1 MVHALDLL
9 EPEETVGNLWHNMAT
24 RIGAE
29 RPDAEAAVRY
39 DDVRSSIATLFRALG
54 GDSGVE
60 ILEAP
65 AVALEHRTALLRRL
79 GTPREIG
86 YVASFDGERLRLPPV
101 MEAFPT
107 PTLNRQAYLWLAAMA
122 AHMIV
127 IYDDSYIR

>member
-1 MVHALDLL
+1 MMHALDLL

-29 RPDAEAAVRY
+29 RPDAEAAVHY
-39 DDVRSSIATLFRALG
+39 GDVRGSVAILFRALG
-54 GDSGVE
+54 GNSGVE

-65 AVALEHRTALLRRL
+65 AAALEHRTDRLRRI

-101 MEAFPT
+101 MDAFPT
-107 PTLNRQAYLWLAAMA
+107 QTLNRQAYLWLAAMA
-122 AHMIV
+122 SHIDLPTAPA
-127 IYDDSYIR
+127 DP